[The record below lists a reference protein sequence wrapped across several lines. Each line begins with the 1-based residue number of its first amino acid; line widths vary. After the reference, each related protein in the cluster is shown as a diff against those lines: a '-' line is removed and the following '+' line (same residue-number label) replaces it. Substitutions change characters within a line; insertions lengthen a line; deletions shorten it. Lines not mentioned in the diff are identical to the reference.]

1 MRFTIIVRTFVA
13 LAIVWSAVW
22 AVRWLAG
29 SLKTTAA
36 GVERRI
42 EAAGFA
48 DGAAQV
54 VADPA
59 LAAARDHSLREVAS
73 MINRLDYR
81 ERAEH
86 RRRGTAGRLFEQLSP
101 AEQEV
106 FVELAVTPALDRL
119 LDSLESL
126 PAKQRKRFIEQG
138 VKALTATDAAG
149 QLPATGYQQPLKL
162 LENLDVKDLRALLKG
177 AGPRLKFQ
185 VFPLV
190 EAINESL
197 QGMNGPDFGSRRQP

>member
-1 MRFTIIVRTFVA
+1 MRFTTIVRTCVA
-13 LAIVWSAVW
+13 LTVVWSAVW
-22 AVRWLAG
+22 AVRWIAG

-42 EAAGFA
+42 ETAGFA

-59 LAAARDHSLREVAS
+59 LAATRDQSLREIAS
-73 MINRLDYR
+73 MINRLDHQ
-81 ERAEH
+81 ERAEY
-86 RRRGTAGRLFEQLSP
+86 RRRGTARRLFEQLSP

-106 FVELAVTPALDRL
+106 FVELAVTPALDSL

-138 VKALTATDAAG
+138 VKALTATNDAG
-149 QLPATGYQQPLKL
+149 LQPATGYQQPLKL
-162 LENLDVKDLRALLKG
+162 LENLDIKDLRALLKG

-185 VFPLV
+185 VSPLV

-197 QGMNGPDFGSRRQP
+197 QGMNGPEFGPRRQH